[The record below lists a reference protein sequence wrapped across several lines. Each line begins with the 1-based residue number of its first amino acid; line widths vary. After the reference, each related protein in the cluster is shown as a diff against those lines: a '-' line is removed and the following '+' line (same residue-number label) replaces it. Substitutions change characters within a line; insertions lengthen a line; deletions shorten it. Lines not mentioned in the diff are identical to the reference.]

1 MVAGSRLEEY
11 KPAAHPPQSQ
21 SQLGPK
27 GLRADAP
34 KTTPPVR
41 PHFQMIVYLATK
53 AEFRADV
60 LSNRIEEKILASFK
74 GVLGKSVGSSEFSSW
89 QNSLPYMDRVLDDPE
104 IPSETGVA
112 IEFNIP
118 QTGKRIDMILT
129 GTREDG
135 QRIAVIVELKQ
146 WQKAEATTKDAIV
159 STFVG
164 GREREVSH
172 PSYQAWSYAM
182 LIEDFNETVRL
193 DPIHLRPCAYLHNC
207 ESGAVIHAPFYADHT
222 KLAPAFLKDD
232 ALKLREFIKAHVK
245 YGDRGETMYRIRDGR
260 IRPSKSLAD
269 HLASMI
275 QGNREFYLIDEQ
287 KIVYETALSLAS
299 ESTPINKNVLIVN
312 GGPGTGKTVVAINLL
327 VELTNRD
334 LAAQYVTKNSAP
346 RAVYE
351 AKLTGTLKR
360 SRISNLFV
368 GSGAYTET
376 PANTFGG
383 LIVDEA
389 HRLNEKSGL
398 FRNLGINQIKELI
411 NSSTFTVFFL
421 DEDQRI
427 HWKDIGEQ
435 SQIREW
441 AEFFGAT
448 VTEMDLVSQ
457 FRCNGSDGYLAWVD
471 RVLQV
476 RETANTTLEGSNY
489 EFKVC
494 SNANELKELIY
505 RRNRVNNRARMVA
518 GYCWDWVTKKNDRSG
533 YDIKIDGGNFKAKWN
548 LNEDGSLWI
557 MKPDSVNEVGCIH
570 TCQGLELD
578 YVGVIIGPDLVVRN
592 GVVETDGAKRSSGDT
607 SMRGYKGLLKTKPI
621 EAKAKADLIIKNT
634 YRTLMTRGT
643 KGCYVYSTDP
653 ETNRYLQTQ
662 GIGALL
668 PDFEE
673 PEIII
678 PLRELPF
685 RLLGEE
691 ERSTSSNAVPVLDQ
705 KIAAGD
711 FSNEQWLADCQ
722 WVELPEPFTAK
733 EGYFIAQV
741 VGESMNRRI
750 PNGSWCLFRVHSA
763 GSREGKIVLV
773 ESRKVQDPD
782 NEGRYTVK
790 RYSSE
795 KRVTEDG
802 WQHQRIILSP
812 DSNLPDFHPI
822 VITDAEES
830 DLRVIGEFVAT
841 L

>member
-1 MVAGSRLEEY
+1 
-11 KPAAHPPQSQ
+11 
-21 SQLGPK
+21 
-27 GLRADAP
+27 
-34 KTTPPVR
+34 
-41 PHFQMIVYLATK
+41 MIVYLATK
-53 AEFRADV
+53 TEFKADI
-60 LSNRIEEKILASFK
+60 LSNRIEEKILTSFK
-74 GVLGKSVGSSEFSSW
+74 GVLGSSVGESELTAW
-89 QNSLPYMDRVLDDPE
+89 RNSLPYMDRVLDDPD
-104 IPSETGVA
+104 IPHDTGVA
-112 IEFNIP
+112 IEYNIP

-129 GTREDG
+129 GTNHDQ
-135 QRIAVIVELKQ
+135 QRTAVIVELKQ
-146 WQKAEATTKDAIV
+146 WQKAAATGKDAIV

-207 ESGAVIHAPFYADHT
+207 ESASVIHAPFYAEHT
-222 KLAPAFLKDD
+222 KAAPAFLKDD
-232 ALKLREFIKAHVK
+232 ALKLRAFIKAHVK
-245 YGDRGETMYRIRDGR
+245 YGDKGETMYRIRDGR

-287 KIVYETALSLAS
+287 KLVYETALALATASTS
-299 ESTPINKNVLIVN
+299 ENKNVLIVN

-334 LAAQYVTKNSAP
+334 LATKYVTKNSAP

-351 AKLTGTLKR
+351 AKLTRTLKK

-368 GSGAYTET
+368 GSGAFTDT
-376 PANTFGG
+376 PANSFGG

-398 FRNLGINQIKELI
+398 FSNLGENQIKELI
-411 NSSTFTVFFL
+411 DASTFTVFFL

-441 AEFFGAT
+441 AESLGAT

-494 SNANELKELIY
+494 TTATELKELIE
-505 RRNRVNNRARMVA
+505 RRNRVSNSARMVA
-518 GYCWDWVTKKNDRSG
+518 GYCWDWITKKNDPSG
-533 YDIKIDGGNFKAKWN
+533 YDIQLDGGAFKAKWN
-548 LNEDGSLWI
+548 LNEDGALWI
-557 MKPDSVNEVGCIH
+557 LKPDSVREIGCIH

-592 GVVETDGAKRSSGDT
+592 GKVITDAAKRSSGD
-607 SMRGYKGLLKTKPI
+607 SSIKGYKGLLKTNPAAAH
-621 EAKAKADLIIKNT
+621 EKADLIIKNT

-643 KGCYVYSTDP
+643 KGCYVYSVDP
-653 ETNRYLQTQ
+653 ETNLYLQTQ
-662 GIGALL
+662 GAGALL
-668 PDFEE
+668 PEFEE
-673 PEIII
+673 AVILKSP
-678 PLRELPF
+678 PLYPF
-685 RLLGEE
+685 DILSAEQAADCP
-691 ERSTSSNAVPVLDQ
+691 NAVPIFDI

-711 FSNEQWLADCQ
+711 FSKEQWMQDCQ
-722 WVELPEPFTAK
+722 YAVLPDHFTAK
-733 EGYFIAQV
+733 PGFFVAQV

-750 PNGSWCLFRVHSA
+750 PNGSWCLFREPSD
-763 GSREGKIVLV
+763 GSRNGKVVIVQ
-773 ESRKVQDPD
+773 SRDIQDPD
-782 NEGRYTVK
+782 TSGQYTVK
-790 RYSSE
+790 IYRSE
-795 KRVTEDG
+795 KTETEDSWTHRG
-802 WQHQRIILSP
+802 IRLEP
-812 DSNLPDFHPI
+812 DSMDYNFKPLILNPDT
-822 VITDAEES
+822 VN
-830 DLRVIGEFVAT
+830 DLHVVGEFVGVISC
-841 L
+841 